1 MYQRVSRER
10 VTVMTGRSGPVCGA
24 EAMLCA
30 LWSCVVKPLVR
41 GLSSLKHEIQ
51 RRLAWRLYLASSRT
65 RHYSLYSHTFTQ
77 HTVPQM
83 PRNARHVH
91 IHTLPQTHAQA
102 RVTCW
107 GSSQLVRYRVAC

>member
-30 LWSCVVKPLVR
+30 LWSCVVCGKAVVVR

-83 PRNARHVH
+83 PRNAACPYTTF
-91 IHTLPQTHAQA
+91 TLARRRMRRPQA
-102 RVTCW
+102 RI
-107 GSSQLVRYRVAC
+107 